1 MVLYLQR
8 FSFFCCCCC
17 YFHQF
22 ISNTYKNNEC
32 MFVFDKTIRKECE
45 SIYHVIERLADS
57 KMNPIQINYSSL
69 KGIKEARKRI
79 LNSSAKVSN
88 ELILLSPSS
97 SSSSSHR
104 SISTLDSWTRDLVS
118 LYEIYHS

>member
-1 MVLYLQR
+1 
-8 FSFFCCCCC
+8 
-17 YFHQF
+17 
-22 ISNTYKNNEC
+22 

-97 SSSSSHR
+97 SSSSSSSHR

>member
-1 MVLYLQR
+1 
-8 FSFFCCCCC
+8 
-17 YFHQF
+17 
-22 ISNTYKNNEC
+22 